1 MNVEY
6 FISKRIVSAKENKNV
21 FSRPIIRLT
30 IFAIALSVAI
40 MLISLSILDG
50 FQSEITNK
58 VISFGS
64 HIQIFNKEKISDTEE
79 IPLELTDSLLI
90 SVQQNSEIKD
100 ISNIIY
106 DFGLVKTDDDFM
118 GINLKGV
125 EEDYDF
131 SAFSDK
137 IIDGDRIKSDSSI
150 FISENI
156 ANKLKLK
163 VTDKIRVYFPSVN
176 SERANVRPFYVC
188 GIFNINMNEL
198 DEFLAFVSLSKL
210 QKLKKWEENEVS
222 LIEIK
227 VSDFTKV
234 DEVKE
239 SLRSSLDSITFVSL
253 SELHRLKKM
262 QEDTISFIEIKL
274 LDFSN
279 VDDLAVVPNS
289 LELSLDSFK
298 LSLDSI
304 NILIKKNPS
313 KTIVSIKDLYPQ
325 IFDWLD
331 LMNVNVVVIIVLML
345 IVAVVNI
352 ITSLL
357 ILILEKTK
365 FIGILKSLG
374 TSNLS
379 IRKVF
384 MYNSIYLVFKG
395 LLWGNIIALLILF
408 IQHYF
413 QIISLDPELY
423 YMNSVPISFDL
434 LSFLMLNIGT
444 LIVCFVMMILPT
456 IVITKISAVKAIRFE

>member
-64 HIQIFNKEKISDTEE
+64 HIQISNYEKSSEKGE
-79 IPLELTDSLLI
+79 IPLELTDSFLI
-90 SVQQNSEIKD
+90 SVQQNSEIRD

-106 DFGLVKTDDDFM
+106 DFGLVKTPDDFM
-118 GINLKGV
+118 GIKIKGV
-125 EEDYDF
+125 DEDYDF
-131 SAFSDK
+131 STFSNK
-137 IIDGDRIKSDSSI
+137 IIDGKLLNPDSLIMYRETEISGI

-156 ANKLKLK
+156 ANKLRLK
-163 VTDKIRVYFPSVN
+163 ISDLINIYFPSVN
-176 SERANVRPFYVC
+176 SERSNVRPFYVC

-198 DEFLAFVSLSKL
+198 DESLAFVSLSKL

-234 DEVKE
+234 DEVKN
-239 SLRSSLDSITFVSL
+239 
-253 SELHRLKKM
+253 
-262 QEDTISFIEIKL
+262 Q
-274 LDFSN
+274 
-279 VDDLAVVPNS
+279 LAVSVEDYYN
-289 LELSLDSFK
+289 
-298 LSLDSI
+298 
-304 NILIKKNPS
+304 KN
-313 KTIVSIKDLYPQ
+313 IVSIKDLYPQ

-331 LMNVNVVVIIVLML
+331 LMNVNVVVIIILML

-384 MYNSIYLVFKG
+384 MYNSIYLVSKG
-395 LLWGNIIALLILF
+395 LLWGNIIALSLLF
-408 IQHYF
+408 IQYHF
-413 QIISLDPELY
+413 QIISLDPETY
-423 YMNSVPISFDL
+423 YMETVPVSFEI
-434 LSFLMLNIGT
+434 LSFLLINLIT
-444 LIVCFVMMILPT
+444 LIVCFIMMILPT
-456 IVITKISAVKAIRFE
+456 IVITKISAVKAIKFE

>member
-64 HIQIFNKEKISDTEE
+64 HIQISNYEKSSEKGE
-79 IPLELTDSLLI
+79 IPLELTDSFLI

-137 IIDGDRIKSDSSI
+137 IIEGDRINSDSSI

-156 ANKLKLK
+156 ANKLRLK

-176 SERANVRPFYVC
+176 SERANVRPFYVS

-198 DEFLAFVSLSKL
+198 DESLAFVSLSKL

-227 VSDFTKV
+227 VSDFNKV
-234 DEVKE
+234 DEVKN
-239 SLRSSLDSITFVSL
+239 
-253 SELHRLKKM
+253 
-262 QEDTISFIEIKL
+262 Q
-274 LDFSN
+274 
-279 VDDLAVVPNS
+279 LAVSVEDYYN
-289 LELSLDSFK
+289 
-298 LSLDSI
+298 
-304 NILIKKNPS
+304 KN
-313 KTIVSIKDLYPQ
+313 IVSIKDLYPQ

-331 LMNVNVVVIIVLML
+331 LMNVNVVVIIILML

-384 MYNSIYLVFKG
+384 MYNSMYLVSKG

>member
-1 MNVEY
+1 M
-6 FISKRIVSAKENKNV
+6 K
-21 FSRPIIRLT
+21 
-30 IFAIALSVAI
+30 
-40 MLISLSILDG
+40 
-50 FQSEITNK
+50 
-58 VISFGS
+58 
-64 HIQIFNKEKISDTEE
+64 
-79 IPLELTDSLLI
+79 
-90 SVQQNSEIKD
+90 
-100 ISNIIY
+100 
-106 DFGLVKTDDDFM
+106 
-118 GINLKGV
+118 
-125 EEDYDF
+125 
-131 SAFSDK
+131 
-137 IIDGDRIKSDSSI
+137 
-150 FISENI
+150 
-156 ANKLKLK
+156 
-163 VTDKIRVYFPSVN
+163 
-176 SERANVRPFYVC
+176 
-188 GIFNINMNEL
+188 
-198 DEFLAFVSLSKL
+198 
-210 QKLKKWEENEVS
+210 
-222 LIEIK
+222 
-227 VSDFTKV
+227 
-234 DEVKE
+234 
-239 SLRSSLDSITFVSL
+239 
-253 SELHRLKKM
+253 
-262 QEDTISFIEIKL
+262 
-274 LDFSN
+274 LDFSK
-279 VDDLAVVPNS
+279 DEEKES
-289 LELSLDSFK
+289 LELSLDSLK

-331 LMNVNVVVIIVLML
+331 LMNVNVVVIIILML

-384 MYNSIYLVFKG
+384 MYNSMYLVSKG

-423 YMNSVPISFDL
+423 YMSSVPISFDL

>member
-1 MNVEY
+1 M
-6 FISKRIVSAKENKNV
+6 
-21 FSRPIIRLT
+21 
-30 IFAIALSVAI
+30 
-40 MLISLSILDG
+40 
-50 FQSEITNK
+50 
-58 VISFGS
+58 
-64 HIQIFNKEKISDTEE
+64 
-79 IPLELTDSLLI
+79 
-90 SVQQNSEIKD
+90 
-100 ISNIIY
+100 
-106 DFGLVKTDDDFM
+106 
-118 GINLKGV
+118 
-125 EEDYDF
+125 
-131 SAFSDK
+131 
-137 IIDGDRIKSDSSI
+137 
-150 FISENI
+150 
-156 ANKLKLK
+156 
-163 VTDKIRVYFPSVN
+163 YFPSVN
-176 SERANVRPFYVC
+176 SERVNVRPFYVC

-198 DEFLAFVSLSKL
+198 DESLAFVSLSKL

-384 MYNSIYLVFKG
+384 MYNSMYLVSKG

>member
-50 FQSEITNK
+50 FQSKITNK

-198 DEFLAFVSLSKL
+198 DESLAFVSLSKL

-234 DEVKE
+234 DEVKN
-239 SLRSSLDSITFVSL
+239 
-253 SELHRLKKM
+253 
-262 QEDTISFIEIKL
+262 Q
-274 LDFSN
+274 
-279 VDDLAVVPNS
+279 LAVSVEDYYN
-289 LELSLDSFK
+289 
-298 LSLDSI
+298 
-304 NILIKKNPS
+304 KN
-313 KTIVSIKDLYPQ
+313 IVSIKDLYPQ

>member
-125 EEDYDF
+125 EEDYNF
-131 SAFSDK
+131 STFSDK
-137 IIDGDRIKSDSSI
+137 IIDGDRINSDSSI

-156 ANKLKLK
+156 ANKLNLK

-176 SERANVRPFYVC
+176 SERVNVRPFYVC

-198 DEFLAFVSLSKL
+198 DESLSFVSLSKL

-234 DEVKE
+234 DEVKN
-239 SLRSSLDSITFVSL
+239 
-253 SELHRLKKM
+253 
-262 QEDTISFIEIKL
+262 Q
-274 LDFSN
+274 
-279 VDDLAVVPNS
+279 LAVSVEDYYN
-289 LELSLDSFK
+289 
-298 LSLDSI
+298 
-304 NILIKKNPS
+304 KN
-313 KTIVSIKDLYPQ
+313 IVSIKDLYPQ

>member
-40 MLISLSILDG
+40 MLISLSVLDG

-64 HIQIFNKEKISDTEE
+64 HIQISNNEKISDTEE
-79 IPLELTDSLLI
+79 IPLELTDSFLI

-100 ISNIIY
+100 VSNIIY

-118 GINLKGV
+118 GIYMKGV

-131 SAFSDK
+131 SAFFDK
-137 IIDGDRIKSDSSI
+137 IIDGNRINSDSSI

-156 ANKLKLK
+156 ANKLNLK

-176 SERANVRPFYVC
+176 SERVNVRPFYVC

-198 DEFLAFVSLSKL
+198 DESLSFVSLSKL
-210 QKLKKWEENEVS
+210 QKLKKWEENKVS

-234 DEVKE
+234 DEVKN
-239 SLRSSLDSITFVSL
+239 
-253 SELHRLKKM
+253 
-262 QEDTISFIEIKL
+262 Q
-274 LDFSN
+274 
-279 VDDLAVVPNS
+279 LAVSVEDYYN
-289 LELSLDSFK
+289 
-298 LSLDSI
+298 
-304 NILIKKNPS
+304 KN
-313 KTIVSIKDLYPQ
+313 IVSIKDLYPQ

-384 MYNSIYLVFKG
+384 MYNSMYLVYKG

-413 QIISLDPELY
+413 QIISLDPEIY

-456 IVITKISAVKAIRFE
+456 IVITKISAIKAIRFE

>member
-137 IIDGDRIKSDSSI
+137 IIDGNRINSDSSI

-156 ANKLKLK
+156 ANKLNLK

-176 SERANVRPFYVC
+176 SERVNVRPFYVC

-198 DEFLAFVSLSKL
+198 DEALAFVSLSKL
-210 QKLKKWEENEVS
+210 QQLKKWEENEVS

-227 VSDFTKV
+227 VSDFNKV
-234 DEVKE
+234 DEVKNQLE
-239 SLRSSLDSITFVSL
+239 VSV
-253 SELHRLKKM
+253 
-262 QEDTISFIEIKL
+262 EDYY
-274 LDFSN
+274 N
-279 VDDLAVVPNS
+279 
-289 LELSLDSFK
+289 
-298 LSLDSI
+298 
-304 NILIKKNPS
+304 KN
-313 KTIVSIKDLYPQ
+313 IVSIKDLYPQ

-331 LMNVNVVVIIVLML
+331 LMNVNVVVIIILML

-374 TSNLS
+374 TSNWS

-384 MYNSIYLVFKG
+384 MYNSIYLVSKG
-395 LLWGNIIALLILF
+395 LLWGNIVALLILF
-408 IQHYF
+408 TQHHF

-434 LSFLMLNIGT
+434 FSFIMLNIGT

>member
-1 MNVEY
+1 MNIEY

-50 FQSEITNK
+50 FQSKITNK

-198 DEFLAFVSLSKL
+198 DESLAFVSLSKL

-234 DEVKE
+234 DEVKN
-239 SLRSSLDSITFVSL
+239 
-253 SELHRLKKM
+253 
-262 QEDTISFIEIKL
+262 Q
-274 LDFSN
+274 
-279 VDDLAVVPNS
+279 LAVSVEDYYN
-289 LELSLDSFK
+289 
-298 LSLDSI
+298 
-304 NILIKKNPS
+304 KN
-313 KTIVSIKDLYPQ
+313 IVSIKDLYPQ

>member
-198 DEFLAFVSLSKL
+198 DESLSFVSLSKL

-222 LIEIK
+222 LIEIN

-234 DEVKE
+234 DEVKNQL
-239 SLRSSLDSITFVSL
+239 SVSV
-253 SELHRLKKM
+253 
-262 QEDTISFIEIKL
+262 EDYY
-274 LDFSN
+274 N
-279 VDDLAVVPNS
+279 
-289 LELSLDSFK
+289 
-298 LSLDSI
+298 
-304 NILIKKNPS
+304 KN
-313 KTIVSIKDLYPQ
+313 IVSIKDLYPQ

-331 LMNVNVVVIIVLML
+331 LMNINVVVIIVLML

-384 MYNSIYLVFKG
+384 MYNSIYLVSKG

-408 IQHYF
+408 TQYSF
-413 QIISLDPELY
+413 QIISLDPKIY

>member
-40 MLISLSILDG
+40 MLISLSVLDG
-50 FQSEITNK
+50 FQSEVTNK

-64 HIQIFNKEKISDTEE
+64 HIQISNDEKISDTEE
-79 IPLELTDSLLI
+79 IPLELTDSFLN
-90 SVQQNSEIKD
+90 SVQQNSEVTDVYK
-100 ISNIIY
+100 IIY

-118 GINLKGV
+118 GINMKGV
-125 EEDYDF
+125 DKYYNF

-137 IIDGDRIKSDSSI
+137 IIDGDFLNSDSSI

-198 DEFLAFVSLSKL
+198 DESLAFVSLSKL

-234 DEVKE
+234 DEVKNQIE
-239 SLRSSLDSITFVSL
+239 VSV
-253 SELHRLKKM
+253 
-262 QEDTISFIEIKL
+262 EDYY
-274 LDFSN
+274 N
-279 VDDLAVVPNS
+279 
-289 LELSLDSFK
+289 
-298 LSLDSI
+298 
-304 NILIKKNPS
+304 KN
-313 KTIVSIKDLYPQ
+313 IVSIKDLYPQ

-331 LMNVNVVVIIVLML
+331 LMDLNVLVIIILML

-374 TSNLS
+374 TSNWS

-384 MYNSIYLVFKG
+384 MYNSMYLVSKG

-408 IQHYF
+408 IQYHF
-413 QIISLDPELY
+413 QIISLDPETY
-423 YMNSVPISFDL
+423 YMKTMPVSFDL

>member
-40 MLISLSILDG
+40 MLISLSVLDG

-58 VISFGS
+58 VFSFSS
-64 HIQIFNKEKISDTEE
+64 HIQISNNEKISETEE
-79 IPLELTDSLLI
+79 IPLELTDSFLV
-90 SVQQNSEIKD
+90 SVQKNSAIKD

-106 DFGLVKTDDDFM
+106 EFGLVKTDDDFM

-156 ANKLKLK
+156 ANKLNLK
-163 VTDKIRVYFPSVN
+163 VADKIRVYFPSVN
-176 SERANVRPFYVC
+176 SERVNVRPFYVC

-198 DEFLAFVSLSKL
+198 DESLSFVSLSKL

-222 LIEIK
+222 LIEIN

-234 DEVKE
+234 DEVKN
-239 SLRSSLDSITFVSL
+239 
-253 SELHRLKKM
+253 
-262 QEDTISFIEIKL
+262 Q
-274 LDFSN
+274 
-279 VDDLAVVPNS
+279 LAVSVEDYYN
-289 LELSLDSFK
+289 K
-298 LSLDSI
+298 
-304 NILIKKNPS
+304 NIA
-313 KTIVSIKDLYPQ
+313 SIKDLYPQ

-331 LMNVNVVVIIVLML
+331 LMNINVVVIIVLML

-384 MYNSIYLVFKG
+384 MYNSIYLVSKG

-408 IQHYF
+408 TQYSF
-413 QIISLDPELY
+413 QIISLDPKIY

>member
-137 IIDGDRIKSDSSI
+137 IIDGDRINSDSSI

-156 ANKLKLK
+156 ANKLNLK

-176 SERANVRPFYVC
+176 SERVNVRPFYVC

-198 DEFLAFVSLSKL
+198 DESLSFVSLSKL

-234 DEVKE
+234 DEVKN
-239 SLRSSLDSITFVSL
+239 
-253 SELHRLKKM
+253 
-262 QEDTISFIEIKL
+262 Q
-274 LDFSN
+274 
-279 VDDLAVVPNS
+279 LAVSVEDYYN
-289 LELSLDSFK
+289 
-298 LSLDSI
+298 
-304 NILIKKNPS
+304 KN
-313 KTIVSIKDLYPQ
+313 IVSIKDLYPQ

>member
-137 IIDGDRIKSDSSI
+137 IIDGDRINSDSSI

-156 ANKLKLK
+156 ANKLNLK

-176 SERANVRPFYVC
+176 SERVNVRPFYVC

-198 DEFLAFVSLSKL
+198 DESLAFVSLSKL

-234 DEVKE
+234 DEVKN
-239 SLRSSLDSITFVSL
+239 
-253 SELHRLKKM
+253 
-262 QEDTISFIEIKL
+262 Q
-274 LDFSN
+274 
-279 VDDLAVVPNS
+279 LAVSVEDYYN
-289 LELSLDSFK
+289 
-298 LSLDSI
+298 
-304 NILIKKNPS
+304 KN
-313 KTIVSIKDLYPQ
+313 IVSIKDLYPQ

-331 LMNVNVVVIIVLML
+331 LMNVNVVVIIILML

-384 MYNSIYLVFKG
+384 MYNSMYLVSKG

-408 IQHYF
+408 TQHHF

-434 LSFLMLNIGT
+434 FSFIMLNIGT

>member
-40 MLISLSILDG
+40 MLISLSVLDG

-64 HIQIFNKEKISDTEE
+64 HIQISNYEKSSEKEE
-79 IPLELTDSLLI
+79 IPLELTDSFLI
-90 SVQQNSEIKD
+90 SVQQNFEIKD

-137 IIDGDRIKSDSSI
+137 IIDGDRINSDSSI

-198 DEFLAFVSLSKL
+198 DESLAFVSLSKL
-210 QKLKKWEENEVS
+210 QKLKKWKENEVS

-234 DEVKE
+234 DEVKN
-239 SLRSSLDSITFVSL
+239 
-253 SELHRLKKM
+253 
-262 QEDTISFIEIKL
+262 Q
-274 LDFSN
+274 
-279 VDDLAVVPNS
+279 LAVSVEDYYN
-289 LELSLDSFK
+289 
-298 LSLDSI
+298 
-304 NILIKKNPS
+304 KN
-313 KTIVSIKDLYPQ
+313 IVSIKDLFPQ

-331 LMNVNVVVIIVLML
+331 LMNVNVVVIIILML

-374 TSNLS
+374 TSNWS

-384 MYNSIYLVFKG
+384 MYNSIYLVSKG

-408 IQHYF
+408 TQHHF

>member
-64 HIQIFNKEKISDTEE
+64 HIQISNYEKSSEKGE
-79 IPLELTDSLLI
+79 IPLELTDSFLI

-137 IIDGDRIKSDSSI
+137 IIDGELLNSDSSI

-176 SERANVRPFYVC
+176 SERANVRPFYVS

-198 DEFLAFVSLSKL
+198 DESLAFVSLSKL
-210 QKLKKWEENEVS
+210 QKLKTWEENEVS

-234 DEVKE
+234 DEVKN
-239 SLRSSLDSITFVSL
+239 
-253 SELHRLKKM
+253 
-262 QEDTISFIEIKL
+262 Q
-274 LDFSN
+274 
-279 VDDLAVVPNS
+279 LAVSVEDYYN
-289 LELSLDSFK
+289 
-298 LSLDSI
+298 
-304 NILIKKNPS
+304 KN
-313 KTIVSIKDLYPQ
+313 IVSIKDLYPQ

-331 LMNVNVVVIIVLML
+331 LMNVNVVVIIILML

-384 MYNSIYLVFKG
+384 MYNSMYLVSKG

>member
-40 MLISLSILDG
+40 MLISLSVLDG

-58 VISFGS
+58 VISFSS
-64 HIQIFNKEKISDTEE
+64 HIQISNNEKISETEE

-90 SVQQNSEIKD
+90 SVQHNSAIKD

-106 DFGLVKTDDDFM
+106 EFGLVKTDDDFM

-131 SAFSDK
+131 SDFSDK
-137 IIDGDRIKSDSSI
+137 IIDGDRVKSDSSI

-156 ANKLKLK
+156 ANKLNLK

-176 SERANVRPFYVC
+176 SERVNVRPFYVC

-198 DEFLAFVSLSKL
+198 DESLSFVSLSKL

-222 LIEIK
+222 LIEIN

-234 DEVKE
+234 DEVKN
-239 SLRSSLDSITFVSL
+239 
-253 SELHRLKKM
+253 
-262 QEDTISFIEIKL
+262 Q
-274 LDFSN
+274 
-279 VDDLAVVPNS
+279 LAVSVEDYYN
-289 LELSLDSFK
+289 
-298 LSLDSI
+298 
-304 NILIKKNPS
+304 KN
-313 KTIVSIKDLYPQ
+313 IVSIKDLYPQ

-331 LMNVNVVVIIVLML
+331 LMNINVVVIIVLML

-384 MYNSIYLVFKG
+384 MYNSIYLVSKG

-408 IQHYF
+408 TQYSF
-413 QIISLDPELY
+413 QIISLDPKIY

>member
-64 HIQIFNKEKISDTEE
+64 HIQISNNEKISDTEE
-79 IPLELTDSLLI
+79 IPLELTDSFLI
-90 SVQQNSEIKD
+90 SVHQNSEIKD
-100 ISNIIY
+100 VSNIIY

-137 IIDGDRIKSDSSI
+137 IIDGELLNSDSSI

-163 VTDKIRVYFPSVN
+163 VTDKIRVYFSSVN
-176 SERANVRPFYVC
+176 SERANVRPFYVS

-198 DEFLAFVSLSKL
+198 DESLAFVSLSKL

-253 SELHRLKKM
+253 SELHRLRKL
-262 QEDTISFIEIKL
+262 QEDTISLIEIKL
-274 LDFSN
+274 LDFSK
-279 VDDLAVVPNS
+279 DEEKRS

-304 NILIKKNPS
+304 NILIKKNPY

-325 IFDWLD
+325 IFDWLQ
-331 LMNVNVVVIIVLML
+331 LQNNSVLFIIILML
-345 IVAVVNI
+345 IVAVINI

-365 FIGILKSLG
+365 FIGVLKSLG
-374 TSNLS
+374 ISNWS

-384 MYNSIYLVFKG
+384 MYNSMYLVFKG
-395 LLWGNIIALLILF
+395 LLWGNIIAFSILF
-408 IQHYF
+408 IQYHF
-413 QIISLDPELY
+413 QIISLDPKTY
-423 YMNSVPISFDL
+423 YMETVPISFDI
-434 LSFLMLNIGT
+434 LSFLLINLIT
-444 LIVCFVMMILPT
+444 LIVCFIMMILPT

>member
-79 IPLELTDSLLI
+79 IPLELTDSFLI

-137 IIDGDRIKSDSSI
+137 IIEGDRINSDSSI

-156 ANKLKLK
+156 ANKLRLK

-176 SERANVRPFYVC
+176 SERVNVRPFYVC

-198 DEFLAFVSLSKL
+198 DESLAFVSLSKL

-234 DEVKE
+234 DEVKNQLE
-239 SLRSSLDSITFVSL
+239 VSV
-253 SELHRLKKM
+253 
-262 QEDTISFIEIKL
+262 EDYY
-274 LDFSN
+274 N
-279 VDDLAVVPNS
+279 
-289 LELSLDSFK
+289 
-298 LSLDSI
+298 
-304 NILIKKNPS
+304 KN
-313 KTIVSIKDLYPQ
+313 IVSIKDLYPQ

-331 LMNVNVVVIIVLML
+331 LMNVNVVVIIILML

>member
-1 MNVEY
+1 M
-6 FISKRIVSAKENKNV
+6 
-21 FSRPIIRLT
+21 
-30 IFAIALSVAI
+30 
-40 MLISLSILDG
+40 
-50 FQSEITNK
+50 
-58 VISFGS
+58 
-64 HIQIFNKEKISDTEE
+64 
-79 IPLELTDSLLI
+79 LI

-198 DEFLAFVSLSKL
+198 DESLAFVSLSKL

-234 DEVKE
+234 DEVKN
-239 SLRSSLDSITFVSL
+239 
-253 SELHRLKKM
+253 
-262 QEDTISFIEIKL
+262 Q
-274 LDFSN
+274 
-279 VDDLAVVPNS
+279 LAVSVEDYYN
-289 LELSLDSFK
+289 
-298 LSLDSI
+298 
-304 NILIKKNPS
+304 KN
-313 KTIVSIKDLYPQ
+313 IVSIKDLYPQ